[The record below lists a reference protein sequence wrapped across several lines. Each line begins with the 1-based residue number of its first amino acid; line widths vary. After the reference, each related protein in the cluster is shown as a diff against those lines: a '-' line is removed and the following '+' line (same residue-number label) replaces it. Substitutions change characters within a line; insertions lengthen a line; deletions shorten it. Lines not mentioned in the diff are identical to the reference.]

1 MARPT
6 GVTILAVLSFLGA
19 GLCLLGAAGLFLLG
33 SSAGLAAMAG
43 RGGNMGG
50 PLAAMGAFAGIACLI
65 LAVLYLVNGIGLLKL
80 RGWARLLTILLTLLA
95 IVFEVMGIVRALAG
109 MHVGIIV
116 WELILIA
123 IDAWILVYLFKPHV
137 KAAFGEPSAQ

>member
-19 GLCLLGAAGLFLLG
+19 GLCLLAAAGMFLMG

-65 LAVLYLVNGIGLLKL
+65 LAALYLVNGIGLWKL
-80 RGWARLLTILLTLLA
+80 LGWARLLTILLILLG
-95 IVFEVMGIVRALAG
+95 IVFEVMGIVRALGG

-123 IDAWILVYLFKPHV
+123 IDAWILMYLFKPHV
-137 KAAFGEPSAQ
+137 KAAFGERSAS

>member
-19 GLCLLGAAGLFLLG
+19 ALMVCAAAVMFLAG
-33 SSAGLAAMAG
+33 SSAGIAAMAG

-65 LAVLYLVNGIGLLKL
+65 LAALYLVNGIGLLKL
-80 RGWARLLTILLTLLA
+80 RGWARLLTILLILLG
-95 IVFEVMGIVRALAG
+95 IVFEVMGIVRAPEG
-109 MHVGIIV
+109 MRVGIIV
-116 WELILIA
+116 WDLILIA
-123 IDAWILVYLFKPHV
+123 IDAWILMYLFKPHV
-137 KAAFGEPSAQ
+137 RAAFGEPATR

>member
-19 GLCLLGAAGLFLLG
+19 ALCLLGAAGMFLLG
-33 SSAGLAAMAG
+33 SSAGIAAMAG

-65 LAVLYLVNGIGLLKL
+65 LAALYLVNGIGLLKL
-80 RGWARLLTILLTLLA
+80 RGWARLLTILLVLLG
-95 IVFEVMGIVRALAG
+95 IIFGVLGIVRAMAPMMIGL
-109 MHVGIIV
+109 IV
-116 WELILIA
+116 WDLILIA
-123 IDAWILVYLFKPHV
+123 IDVWILMYMFKPHV
-137 KAAFGEPSAQ
+137 KAAFGAPT

>member
-19 GLCLLGAAGLFLLG
+19 ALCLLAAAGMFLMG
-33 SSAGLAAMAG
+33 SSAGIAAMAG
-43 RGGNMGG
+43 RGNMGG

-65 LAVLYLVNGIGLLKL
+65 LAALYLVNGIGLLKL
-80 RGWARLLTILLTLLA
+80 RGWARLLTILLVVIG
-95 IVFEVMGIVRALAG
+95 IVFEVLGIVRALAG

-123 IDAWILVYLFKPHV
+123 I
-137 KAAFGEPSAQ
+137 

>member
-6 GVTILAVLSFLGA
+6 GVTILAVLSFLAA
-19 GLCLLGAAGLFLLG
+19 GLCLLAAAGMFLIG

-43 RGGNMGG
+43 RGGSMGG

-65 LAVLYLVNGIGLLKL
+65 MAALYLVNGIGLLKL
-80 RGWARLLTILLTLLA
+80 RVWARLLAILLTLLV
-95 IVFEVMGIVRALAG
+95 IVFEVMGIVRALGG

-123 IDAWILVYLFKPHV
+123 IDAWILMYLFKPHV
-137 KAAFGEPSAQ
+137 KAAFGAPAA

>member
-19 GLCLLGAAGLFLLG
+19 ALSLLGAAGLFLLG

-50 PLAAMGAFAGIACLI
+50 PLAAMGAFAGIAWLI

-95 IVFEVMGIVRALAG
+95 VVFEVIGIARAMAPMMIGL
-109 MHVGIIV
+109 IV
-116 WELILIA
+116 WDLILIA
-123 IDAWILVYLFKPHV
+123 IDAWILMYLSKPRV
-137 KAAFGEPSAQ
+137 KAAFGE

>member
-19 GLCLLGAAGLFLLG
+19 ALCLLASAGMFIIG
-33 SSAGLAAMAG
+33 SSAGIAAMAG

-80 RGWARLLTILLTLLA
+80 RGWARLLTILLVLLG
-95 IVFEVMGIVRALAG
+95 IIFGVLGIVRAMAPMMIGL
-109 MHVGIIV
+109 IV
-116 WELILIA
+116 WDLILIA
-123 IDAWILVYLFKPHV
+123 IDVWILMYMFKPHV
-137 KAAFGEPSAQ
+137 KAAFGAPTA

>member
-19 GLCLLGAAGLFLLG
+19 ALLLLGAAGMFLLG
-33 SSAGLAAMAG
+33 SSAGMAAMAG

-65 LAVLYLVNGIGLLKL
+65 LAALYLVNGIGLLKL
-80 RGWARLLTILLTLLA
+80 RGWARLLTILLVLLG
-95 IVFEVMGIVRALAG
+95 IIFGVLGIVRAMAPMMIGL
-109 MHVGIIV
+109 IV
-116 WELILIA
+116 WNLILIA
-123 IDAWILVYLFKPHV
+123 IDVWILMYMFKPHV
-137 KAAFGEPSAQ
+137 KAAFGAPAA

>member
-19 GLCLLGAAGLFLLG
+19 GLYLLGAAVMFLVG

-43 RGGNMGG
+43 RGGGMGG

-65 LAVLYLVNGIGLLKL
+65 LAVLCLVNGIGLLKL
-80 RGWARLLTILLTLLA
+80 RGWARLLTILLVLLGV
-95 IVFEVMGIVRALAG
+95 VFEVLGIVRALPG
-109 MHVGIIV
+109 MHVAIIV
-116 WELILIA
+116 WQLILIA
-123 IDAWILVYLFKPHV
+123 IDAWIVIYLFKPHV
-137 KAAFGEPSAQ
+137 NAAFGEPSA

>member
-19 GLCLLGAAGLFLLG
+19 GLYLLAAVGLFLLG

-43 RGGNMGG
+43 RGGGMGG

-65 LAVLYLVNGIGLLKL
+65 LAVLCLVNGIGLLKL
-80 RGWARLLTILLTLLA
+80 RGWARMLTILLVALGIIFAVL
-95 IVFEVMGIVRALAG
+95 GIVRAMAPMMMGL
-109 MHVGIIV
+109 IV
-116 WELILIA
+116 WDLILIA
-123 IDAWILVYLFKPHV
+123 IDAWILMYLFKPHV
-137 KAAFGEPSAQ
+137 KVAFGERAAS

>member
-6 GVTILAVLSFLGA
+6 GVTILAVLSFIGA
-19 GLCLLGAAGLFLLG
+19 ILMVIGAAVMFLVG
-33 SSAGLAAMAG
+33 SSAGIAAMAG
-43 RGGNMGG
+43 RGGNIGG

-65 LAVLYLVNGIGLLKL
+65 LAVLYVVNGVGLMKL
-80 RGWARLLTILLTLLA
+80 RAWARLLTILLVLLG
-95 IVFEVMGIVRALAG
+95 IVFEVMGIARALSG

-123 IDAWILVYLFKPHV
+123 IDAWILMYLFKPHV
-137 KAAFGEPSAQ
+137 KAAFGGPTA

>member
-19 GLCLLGAAGLFLLG
+19 GLYLLTAAGMFLVG
-33 SSAGLAAMAG
+33 SSAGIAAMAG

-65 LAVLYLVNGIGLLKL
+65 LAVLCLVNGIGLLKL
-80 RGWARLLTILLTLLA
+80 LGWARLLTIVLTA
-95 IVFEVMGIVRALAG
+95 IGIVFEVLGIVRALSG
-109 MHVGIIV
+109 MHVGFIV
-116 WELILIA
+116 WDLILIA
-123 IDAWILVYLFKPHV
+123 IDAWILMYLFKPHV
-137 KAAFGEPSAQ
+137 KAAFGEPST

>member
-19 GLCLLGAAGLFLLG
+19 ALCLLGAAGMFLLG
-33 SSAGLAAMAG
+33 SSAGIAAMAG

-65 LAVLYLVNGIGLLKL
+65 LAALYLVNGIGLLKL
-80 RGWARLLTILLTLLA
+80 RGWARLLTILLVLLG
-95 IVFEVMGIVRALAG
+95 IVFEVLGIVRALPG

-123 IDAWILVYLFKPHV
+123 IDVWILMYMFKPHV
-137 KAAFGEPSAQ
+137 KAAFGAPTA